1 MKVFRLLL
9 VGVAAILLFGGCG
22 GGGDQTASGNAS
34 QGEQPQ
40 SAERKDLKELQL
52 SMEGYASP
60 PDSGILLG
68 DRLGYFASVGVNLTI
83 IGAVQPEYAIRYAVE
98 GASQVVICR
107 WPEVVRAG
115 AEGEP
120 VIAIGSLLTVPAAS
134 MIWLRDSKI
143 RGIGDLKGKTIAVPG
158 VPFQTEFLEYVLK
171 GAGLS
176 LSDVKLKTVGFN
188 SVQALADGRAD
199 AAFGASWN
207 VDGAALESRGLDP
220 VVTKVTDLGIPN
232 YEELVVTTN
241 RRNYAQDPGLYR
253 RVVRGI
259 SHGAVAVSED
269 PEAGAQTVVDKT
281 LELAPPKPTLAGV
294 EATAPVLSKTGRIDR
309 KKLNDLID
317 WMYAQGMI
325 ERKPSVS
332 RLIAAEAEGTGK

>member
-1 MKVFRLLL
+1 MKVFRLLS
-9 VGVAAILLFGGCG
+9 VGVAAILLLGGCG
-22 GGGDQTASGNAS
+22 GGGDRTVARNTA
-34 QGEQPQ
+34 QGE
-40 SAERKDLKELQL
+40 EDLAGLQL
-52 SMEGYASP
+52 SMEGYAAP

-68 DRLGYFASVGVNLTI
+68 ERLGYFADVGVNLTI
-83 IGAVQPEYAIRYAVE
+83 VGAVRPEYAIGYAVD

-120 VIAIGSLLTVPAAS
+120 VVAVGSLLTVPAAA

-143 RGIGDLKGKTIAVPG
+143 GGIGDLKGKTIAVPG
-158 VPFQTEFLEYVLK
+158 VPFQTEFLKYVLE

-176 LSDVKLKTVGFN
+176 LADVKLKTVGFN

-220 VVTKVTDLGIPN
+220 VVTKVTDLGIPD
-232 YEELVVTTN
+232 YEELAVATN
-241 RRNYAQDPGLYR
+241 RRNYAKDPGLYR

-259 SHGAVAVSED
+259 SHGAVAVGED
-269 PEAGAQTVVDKT
+269 PEAGAETVVDKT
-281 LELAPPKPTLAGV
+281 LELAAPKPTLAGV

-309 KKLNDLID
+309 GKLKGLID

-325 ERKPSVS
+325 GRKIPVS
-332 RLIAAEAEGTGK
+332 KLIAVEAEETGKR